1 MKYYIPLTIVLAIFA
16 FVAISY
22 DRSDT
27 AYSASAG
34 SSYYPVQITSANAS
48 ATAGY
53 VVRGGWGE
61 LGHITINSATATAAI
76 TIYDG
81 ATTATSGLTVLGVIN
96 ASAPNGTY
104 TYEATVNKGVVLG
117 IPAAFT
123 GNITVSSR

>member
-1 MKYYIPLTIVLAIFA
+1 MKHFFPLAAVIAIFA
-16 FVAISY
+16 IVAISF
-22 DRSDT
+22 DKSDT

-53 VVRGGWGE
+53 VVRSGWGE
-61 LGHITINSATATAAI
+61 LGHITVNSATATAAI

-81 ATTATSGLTVLGVIN
+81 ASTATSGLTVLGVLN

-117 IPAAFT
+117 IPAGFT
-123 GNITVSSR
+123 GNITVSAR